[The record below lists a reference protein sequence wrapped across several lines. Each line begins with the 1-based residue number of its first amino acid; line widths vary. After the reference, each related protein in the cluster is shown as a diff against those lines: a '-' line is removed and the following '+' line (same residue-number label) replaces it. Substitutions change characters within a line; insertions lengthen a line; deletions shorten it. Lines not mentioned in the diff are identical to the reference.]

1 MRFFPFIRSRI
12 KLVGL
17 MCLVLVIS
25 AFLSS
30 CAGMMNQLGY
40 VPIEKPQAKVCAA
53 APVLITNL
61 TLNPKNREYQLPNGK
76 ICPGVNYY
84 EQDKLQSENAEIDNY
99 IL

>member
-1 MRFFPFIRSRI
+1 MRFFPFSRSRI

-17 MCLVLVIS
+17 MCLVLVTS
-25 AFLSS
+25 VFLSS
-30 CAGMMNQLGY
+30 CAGVMNQLGY
-40 VPIEKPQAKVCAA
+40 VPIENTSAKVCAT

-61 TLNPKNREYQLPNGK
+61 TVDPHHREYQLPNGK

-84 EQDKLQSENAEIDNY
+84 EQDKLQSENTNIGDY

>member
-1 MRFFPFIRSRI
+1 MRFFPFSRGHI
-12 KLVGL
+12 KLAGL
-17 MCLVLVIS
+17 ICLVLVTS

-40 VPIEKPQAKVCAA
+40 VPIEKQQAKACSA

-61 TLNPKNREYQLPNGK
+61 TLNPHHRKYQLPNGK

-84 EQDKLQSENAEIDNY
+84 EQDKLQSENMDMGDY

>member
-1 MRFFPFIRSRI
+1 MRFFSFSRGRI
-12 KLVGL
+12 KLTGL
-17 MCLVLVIS
+17 ICLMLVMS

-30 CAGMMNQLGY
+30 CAGMMHQLGY
-40 VPIEKPQAKVCAA
+40 VPIESTSAKACAT

-61 TLNPKNREYQLPNGK
+61 TIDSHHSQYQLPNGK

-84 EQDKLQSENAEIDNY
+84 EQDKLQSENTETGYY